1 MRSTHN
7 EKFEEFRR
15 ILLDEKAKV
24 ERAFRNIAEGSL
36 RNAQKDFLGEDSV
49 YDQHPAD
56 IGTETFARE
65 RDLGLKDALETDKAK
80 IDRALRRIDEGTYGV
95 CDRCGREIPE
105 ERLRAVPTA
114 NLCIECQK
122 KVEVVPRSRR
132 PIEEEEVI
140 KPGFPDEGEG
150 NEEQPGDEPPLR

>member
-1 MRSTHN
+1 MRSADRR
-7 EKFEEFRR
+7 KFEEFRR

-36 RNAQKDFLGEDSV
+36 RNAQKDLLGEDSL

-80 IDRALRRIDEGTYGV
+80 IERALRRIEEGTYGI
-95 CDRCGREIPE
+95 CERCGREIPE
-105 ERLRAVPTA
+105 ERLRAVPTTG
-114 NLCIECQK
+114 LCIRCQEEAD
-122 KVEVVPRSRR
+122 VIPRSRR
-132 PIEEEEVI
+132 PIEEEVI

-150 NEEQPGDEPPLR
+150 NEEQPGDEPPLG

>member
-1 MRSTHN
+1 MRSADGR
-7 EKFEEFRR
+7 KFEQFRR

-24 ERAFRNIAEGSL
+24 ERAFRDIAEGSL
-36 RNAQKDFLGEDSV
+36 RNAQKDFLGEDSL

-80 IDRALRRIDEGTYGV
+80 IERALRRIEEGTYGI
-95 CDRCGREIPE
+95 CERCGREIPE
-105 ERLRAVPTA
+105 ERLRAVPTTG
-114 NLCIECQK
+114 LCIRCQEEAH
-122 KVEVVPRSRR
+122 VIPRSRR
-132 PIEEEEVI
+132 PIEEEVI

-150 NEEQPGDEPPLR
+150 NEEQPGDEPPLG

>member
-1 MRSTHN
+1 MRSKDDR
-7 EKFEEFRR
+7 KFEEFRQ

-80 IDRALRRIDEGTYGV
+80 IERALRRIEEGTYGI
-95 CDRCGREIPE
+95 CERCGREIPE
-105 ERLRAVPTA
+105 ERLRAVPTTS
-114 NLCIECQK
+114 LCIRCQK
-122 KVEVVPRSRR
+122 EADVVPKSRR
-132 PIEEEEVI
+132 PIEEEVI

-150 NEEQPGDEPPLR
+150 NEEQPGDEPPLG

>member
-1 MRSTHN
+1 MGSTSY
-7 EKFEEFRR
+7 ERFEEFRR
-15 ILLDEKAKV
+15 ILLEEKARV

-56 IGTETFARE
+56 IATETFARE
-65 RDLGLKDALETDKAK
+65 RDLGLKDALETDRAK
-80 IDRALRRIDEGTYGV
+80 IERALRRIDEGTYGI
-95 CDRCGREIPE
+95 CEGCGREIPE

-114 NLCIECQK
+114 TLCIECQK
-122 KVEVVPRSRR
+122 EVEVAPRSRR
-132 PIEEEEVI
+132 PIEEEVI